1 MKKLALTVAAGIVG
15 AFTLTA
21 ATPVAVWDG
30 DFTTLTKGT
39 FTLSENGNTKTD
51 SYLQISGDNGIT
63 VTSTDALNVF
73 TVIMRCSG
81 LNLAAENAQV
91 LFTSYVSDSQANLT
105 GYYLLSGNSNTKGIW
120 DGADWSSESE
130 ATKNPVPAN
139 YTTLIYNHQ
148 QTTGTYG
155 YALGPTSGE
164 DETVV
169 RTTLYSVV
177 GLRSSGS
184 TYKGF
189 SIGGLRGTTSTTL
202 QPATGLKITSIAVF
216 SGTLTEAEMKGY
228 YFPSEIQPITVSSDT
243 NVSAINAQFDSAN
256 YKAATVT
263 VDSGVTISVDTAF
276 VAPFPVTITSSG
288 SITLSAASQPDASYL
303 ANVDFSGVQGGL
315 LRSWLTPGVIGFNF
329 NADGYRSD
337 NTSTTVDAC
346 SDTELALE
354 IGTWLKNARDASGTS
369 TDLFADGLSTL
380 TWTSANLYAERMN
393 ISSGTFIQGYLDDGN
408 GGAKITL
415 SNVPY
420 ATYDV
425 IIYCSTDDTSKSFKA
440 KTVNGTIYTWDATAG
455 ATVTTDNANA
465 TWGLA
470 SAAAGKAVYGA
481 NTLRIN
487 GLSGPL
493 SIAGGTNSNSA
504 RGCISAIQ
512 IMPAGTST
520 APEMTVGTAGQTTQ
534 ATWTVA
540 NWNVA
545 TAPTSGNVVINV
557 AGDVELTIDETA
569 ALSAITVNGEGSLKI
584 IPDQAN
590 NVTFTASSISSAIPL
605 VFANDGIGI
614 DTISASVTYLYR
626 TLSINSSTLGN
637 TYMAGAGSQET
648 SVAISHNGGSAVLDG
663 TAGDTYYLQ
672 ESTSATATTVMFTNV
687 TATYS
692 TCFGVG
698 AASYIVAG
706 QSVLTTEAN
715 SNNNQSFVLSQGGA
729 GRSATFMLKDSS
741 VVNVRGTSDV
751 DSNQASIMFGHWN
764 GPSTFYIQDS
774 AAFNATCQVLV
785 GKTSNNHTINIDG
798 GTFTARG
805 IKASASASGTNRLN
819 LNGGLLVLGDV
830 GITSYGSTTIGV
842 NVSANSEIR
851 ASAATLPISQA
862 ITLGANTTLSFTKA
876 NDVSATTVSLTG
888 AVSGSGDISVG
899 PGVTL
904 NLGTNRPEGEISIDA
919 TTSLEVVMASKAD
932 LPVLKVSSNPA
943 SVVLYDTD
951 GTTVLSG
958 ANVIYDAEAGTITVH
973 PPVNTWNV
981 ASDLNFDTAGN
992 WSYGLP
998 ESTQDTAIKVTG
1010 DAALTIEGTYEAA
1023 TLTVSGS
1030 GVVEFS
1036 GAGSFIVGT
1045 LYLNGGAT
1053 LAPNSKIVATSI
1065 VLDGG
1070 TVLRLKDTTE
1080 SAPISGA
1087 GAVETYGAVTF
1098 NANNTFTGGLTV
1110 KSGSAANTI
1119 KTGIGGQAYGK
1130 NNYGQ
1135 AIANLSRI
1143 VVEDG
1148 GSLDLANTANA
1159 CYAITISGKGVC
1171 DAQSGVYKGA
1181 LYNSGPEIGQGSRQT
1196 ASLTLAADA
1205 MVKAE
1210 SSNNGWG
1217 IVNSSHAASVL
1228 ALNGHTL
1235 TVSGAGYFPIVNA
1248 NTASGTQTT
1257 GTLIADGVTLGLVST
1272 ASNLTGVNVIAKG
1285 CATIN
1290 LAAAPSALGSLT
1302 LKPSATGTT
1311 ASSWNLPSG
1320 FVPAVDTSNIDAA
1333 NLAVGQVLTLFTAPS
1348 ATELTSTTI
1357 AVKAGGRYTTTIS
1370 GNTVTATVG
1379 EALSNPFLHY
1389 DFENGA
1395 AIDTGKAPDSRT
1407 YISGFGENSDPL
1419 FVNGCKGKAVRIRTP
1434 GYTPYWDTNNLGV
1447 SPFAVG
1453 EVTVTTVARM
1463 KETGVILW
1471 GLGNTNNS
1479 NPAMGLIAVNS
1490 TTAAVVA
1497 RSTSGTV
1504 ETNLM
1509 LQVTSDLTKGWHFF
1523 AVVANANGTTLYVD
1537 RLSTTTDKTVSFAIG
1552 QQGQLGSFHGGA
1564 IGASKVGS
1572 AGYYLDDWRVY
1583 DAALTAK
1590 EIRLLK
1596 IELQPDPFRI
1606 QLR

>member
-63 VTSTDALNVF
+63 VTSTGALNVF

-120 DGADWSSESE
+120 DGADWSSESG

-148 QTTGTYG
+148 QTNGTYG

-202 QPATGLKITSIAVF
+202 LPATGLKITSIAVF

-256 YKAATVT
+256 YKTATVT

-288 SITLSAASQPDASYL
+288 SITLSASSQPDASY
-303 ANVDFSGVQGGL
+303 FSAVSFAVEGAL
-315 LRSWLTPGVIGFNF
+315 LRSWLTPGVVGFNF
-329 NADGYRSD
+329 NANGGRNGQGNTDGAA
-337 NTSTTVDAC
+337 NTA
-346 SDTELALE
+346 LALE
-354 IGTWLKNARDASGTS
+354 IGTWYKDAYSPSGSS
-369 TDLFADGLSTL
+369 TAMFSDGLSQL
-380 TWTSANLYAERMN
+380 TWQANNVYAEAG
-393 ISSGTFIQGYLDDGN
+393 SLTAGTFIQGYLDDGN
-408 GGAKITL
+408 NVGITL

-425 IIYCSTDDTSKSFKA
+425 IIYCSTDDSSKSFKA

-481 NTLRIN
+481 NTIRVN
-487 GLSGPL
+487 NLSGPL
-493 SIAGGTNSNSA
+493 TIAGGTSGNNA

-534 ATWTVA
+534 ATWTGA

-545 TAPTSGNVVINV
+545 TAPTSGNVIINLS
-557 AGDVELTIDETA
+557 GDVELTVDETV
-569 ALSAITVNGEGSLKI
+569 ALSAITVIGEGKLKI
-584 IPDQAN
+584 IPDQPN
-590 NVTFTASSISSAIPL
+590 NVTFTASSISSAVPL
-605 VFANDGIGI
+605 IFANNGIGI
-614 DTISASVTYLYR
+614 DTISASVTYLYK
-626 TLSINSSTLGN
+626 TPSINSSTYGN
-637 TYMAGAGSQET
+637 TYTAGVGSQES
-648 SVAISHNGGSAVLDG
+648 SVAVNHNGGSVVLDG
-663 TAGDTYYLQ
+663 TAGETYWLSQ
-672 ESTSATATTVMFTNV
+672 SNSGTSTAVTFTN
-687 TATYS
+687 ATVNYS
-692 TCFGVG
+692 NGLSVG
-698 AASYIVAG
+698 M
-706 QSVLTTEAN
+706 AN
-715 SNNNQSFVLSQGGA
+715 YTVGGA
-729 GRSATFMLKDSS
+729 SVITTTPNSDNNHSFYLSDGQASRTASFILKDTS
-741 VVNVRGTSDV
+741 VVNVSGTSDV
-751 DSNQASIMFGHWN
+751 DSNQASILFGHWN
-764 GPSTFYIQDS
+764 GPSTFTIQDE
-774 AAFNATCQVLV
+774 AAFNAVAQVLV
-785 GKTSNNHTINIDG
+785 GKTSNNHTINING

-805 IKASASASGTNRLN
+805 IKASASASGANRLN

-862 ITLGANTTLSFTKA
+862 MTLGANTTLAFTKA

-992 WSYGLP
+992 WSYGIP

-1010 DAALTIEGTYEAA
+1010 DAALTIAGTYEAA

-1036 GAGSFIVGT
+1036 GAGSFTVGT

-1053 LAPNSKIVATSI
+1053 LAPNSKISATSI
-1065 VLDGG
+1065 VLESG
-1070 TVLRLKDTTE
+1070 TVLRLKDKTE
-1080 SAPISGA
+1080 SSVISGA
-1087 GAVETYGAVTF
+1087 GAVETYGNVVF
-1098 NANNTFTGGLTV
+1098 GGSNQFTGGLTV
-1110 KSGSAANTI
+1110 KAGSAAST
-1119 KTGIGGQAYGK
+1119 TAQQGFGK

-1148 GSLDLANTANA
+1148 GSLDLANTKDA
-1159 CYAITISGKGVC
+1159 CYAITIAGKGLE
-1171 DAQSGVYKGA
+1171 SNGVYSGA
-1181 LYNSGPEIGQGSRQT
+1181 VFNSGEAMGSGNRQT
-1196 ASLTLAADA
+1196 ASLTLTADA
-1205 MVKAE
+1205 MVKVE
-1210 SSNNGWG
+1210 SGHGWG

-1228 ALNGHTL
+1228 ALGGRTL
-1235 TVSGAGYFPIVNA
+1235 TVSGSGTFPIVNA
-1248 NTASGTQTT
+1248 NTASGTATT
-1257 GTLIADGVTLGLVST
+1257 GMLVMDGVNLQLTST
-1272 ASNLTGVNVIAKG
+1272 ACNFSGVNVVVKG
-1285 CATIN
+1285 CASVDLET
-1290 LAAAPSALGSLT
+1290 APSALGSLR
-1302 LKPSATGTT
+1302 LKPSTSGTSATH
-1311 ASSWNLPSG
+1311 WNLPSG

-1348 ATELTSTTI
+1348 ATTLTTETI

-1379 EALSNPFLHY
+1379 DALLFNPFLHY

-1497 RSTSGTV
+1497 RRTSGTV

-1552 QQGQLGSFHGGA
+1552 QMGQFGSFHGGA

-1572 AGYYLDDWRVY
+1572 DGYYLDDWRVY